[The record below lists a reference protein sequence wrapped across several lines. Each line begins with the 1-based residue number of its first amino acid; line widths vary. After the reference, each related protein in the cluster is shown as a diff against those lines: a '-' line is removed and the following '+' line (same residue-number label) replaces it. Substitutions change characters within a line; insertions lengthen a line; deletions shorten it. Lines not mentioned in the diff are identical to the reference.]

1 MAKLEVTAE
10 EVTFIVDGGATTFS
24 LGDVIRTVITSDE
37 SIETALVV
45 DRDSGTATA
54 GLVETPETL
63 TLDELRPTSI
73 AEIIEAIEPSTGA
86 ERLTND
92 TETSVTDISSEGD
105 SDTAVTASEAEVVDE
120 EPGAA
125 IEVPDVDGYTVYV
138 PVSDSDSVSEAMP
151 LAA

>member
-1 MAKLEVTAE
+1 M
-10 EVTFIVDGGATTFS
+10 TFTVDGGATAFS
-24 LGDVIRTVITSDE
+24 LGGVIRTVITSDE
-37 SIETALVV
+37 SIETAFVV
-45 DRDSGTATA
+45 DGDSGTATA
-54 GLVETPETL
+54 GLVETSETL

-73 AEIIEAIEPSTGA
+73 AEIIEAIKPSTGV

-92 TETSVTDISSEGD
+92 TETSVTDISSKGD

-120 EPGAA
+120 KPEAA
-125 IEVPDVDGYTVYV
+125 IEMPDVDGYTVYV